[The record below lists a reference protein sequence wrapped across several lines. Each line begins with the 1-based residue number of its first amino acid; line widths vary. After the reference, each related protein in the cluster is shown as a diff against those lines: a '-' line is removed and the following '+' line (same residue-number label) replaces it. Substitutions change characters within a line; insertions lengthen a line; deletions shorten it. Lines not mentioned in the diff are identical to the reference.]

1 MQIRNV
7 VHEGLRRFISDDDP
21 AGLDPAVAIRLRRIV
36 SFFQDMAGGD
46 EVARIPGW
54 NTHPSTGGA
63 AERLSVPVAEGC
75 RLTFRVDK
83 GQAEIIDL
91 DWVDGR

>member
-7 VHEGLRRFISDDDP
+7 VHEGLRRFISDDDA

-36 SFFQDMAGGD
+36 SFLQDMAGGD
-46 EVARIPGW
+46 EVGIVPGW
-54 NTHPSTGGA
+54 NTRPSTRGA
-63 AERLSVPVAEGC
+63 LEKRSVLVTERY
-75 RLTFRVDK
+75 RLTFRIDK

-91 DWVDGR
+91 DWVEGR